1 MESSEKRGTDPSSRD
16 LIYVEAPNGGLV
28 FTERPEALENIAFRT
43 AGTWGEAP
51 PVCTMPP
58 QTLHVVQTFEVQDG
72 GIASGAEGVPICS
85 FCPRVAVHWSI
96 LWTIKPRSR
105 RAH

>member
-1 MESSEKRGTDPSSRD
+1 MESSKKRGTDPSSRD

-28 FTERPEALENIAFRT
+28 FTESARGFGEYSVSHGRNM
-43 AGTWGEAP
+43 GEAP